1 MSKFKEKIIKCKEP
15 NQCLGDLLFIHGFCV
30 DYSYMLAAKELAKH
44 FNVYMINLPGHGDN
58 ADHVKTEDMTVYRY
72 CDYVIQYVEERKL
85 NNFYLMGHSM
95 GGAVV
100 SLVEN
105 QLKNRIKGLILVA
118 PHNVAVLFMGLR
130 GLSVF
135 YVKNMHQK
143 YRLLDYLYKEYRHYL
158 DDPDWVKMNENQLK
172 FQLAH

>member
-1 MSKFKEKIIKCKEP
+1 MAINSFKEKIIKCKEP

-30 DYSYMLAAKELAKH
+30 DYSYMLAASDLAKY
-44 FNVYMINLPGHGDN
+44 FNIYMINLPGHGDN
-58 ADHVKTEDMTVYRY
+58 TDNVRKSDMTLYSY
-72 CDYVIQYVEERKL
+72 CDYVVKYVNERNL

-95 GGAVV
+95 GGAIA

-105 QLKNRIKGLILVA
+105 KLKNRIKKLILVS
-118 PHNVAVLFMGLR
+118 PHNVAALFMGLK

-143 YRLLDYLYKEYRHYL
+143 YQLLDHLYKEYRCYL
-158 DDPDWVKMNENQLK
+158 EDPE
-172 FQLAH
+172 